1 METFA
6 ADGGVQPHSGSG
18 KPADCTSNA
27 HDQFPADE
35 SPDADKHVRQD
46 SHTTSQPNVLSSSVN
61 NYAKIT
67 HTKCQIAPWRVDQL
81 RPHPSYARLGIKVPA
96 SRLNALL
103 EMGEDAFLF
112 PLIVTSKGIVID
124 GYARLEIARLQGRAT
139 VECIE
144 YNISEEKALR
154 RLLLCHRPSPGLPPF
169 TRITM
174 ARDLARSL
182 REKAQQHQQ
191 AGGKSKGSSKLT
203 EAEKVEVRKEIAA
216 TAGVSVGTLSH
227 ALEVLKN
234 GDQEIV
240 RALCNGEI
248 KIDRA
253 WKWSKESRVCQCE
266 NLKRYR
272 RHRGMER
279 VAEKLVARQVKKLK
293 SKRRSGNQWKNA
305 TLSETIGR
313 LGSLAPQALGAVDVI
328 FIKAPA
334 SILALSEDLAQRLG
348 FREEA
353 PSCNYTNR

>member
-6 ADGGVQPHSGSG
+6 ADGGVQPHSQPHSGSG

-27 HDQFPADE
+27 HDQFPVDE

-124 GYARLEIARLQGRAT
+124 GHARLEIARLQGRAT

-144 YNISEEKALR
+144 YNISEEEALR
-154 RLLLCHRPSPGLPPF
+154 RLLLCHRPSSGLSLF
-169 TRITM
+169 SRIAM
-174 ARDLARSL
+174 ARDLAKSFKG
-182 REKAQQHQQ
+182 KALQHQH

-203 EAEKVEVRKEIAA
+203 EAQKVEVRKELAA
-216 TAGVSVGTLSH
+216 AAGVSVGTLSH

-253 WKWSKESRVCQCE
+253 WKWSKESRKLPKEKFIKVLADQVPD
-266 NLKRYR
+266 KYVHSVRYY
-272 RHRGMER
+272 G
-279 VAEKLVARQVKKLK
+279 V
-293 SKRRSGNQWKNA
+293 
-305 TLSETIGR
+305 
-313 LGSLAPQALGAVDVI
+313 LAPRSRSRIFAIMFKLLGQTRRRRPRPRRLSWDEMILKYFGRNPRIDSRGQTMQHVGQY
-328 FIKAPA
+328 FPA
-334 SILALSEDLAQRLG
+334 AA
-348 FREEA
+348 
-353 PSCNYTNR
+353 